1 MPKATTSQF
10 ETKDSSQSILNK
22 SFDPEYQVLVVEPVE
37 FDPSG
42 SIKRQVT
49 GNLATKITIVGGDT
63 YIGEATIGTAQSSAL
78 WRAQKVSVSGGTTT
92 ITWAG
97 GSDSFTN
104 IATDLTSLTYS

>member
-1 MPKATTSQF
+1 MPVVNPHVHTEQ
-10 ETKDSSQSILNK
+10 EVLNS
-22 SFDPEYQVLVVEPVE
+22 SFDETTGMLITLGGEY
-37 FDPSG
+37 DPSG
-42 SIKRQVT
+42 SVKKAVT
-49 GNLATKITIVGGDT
+49 SNLATKITIVGGDT